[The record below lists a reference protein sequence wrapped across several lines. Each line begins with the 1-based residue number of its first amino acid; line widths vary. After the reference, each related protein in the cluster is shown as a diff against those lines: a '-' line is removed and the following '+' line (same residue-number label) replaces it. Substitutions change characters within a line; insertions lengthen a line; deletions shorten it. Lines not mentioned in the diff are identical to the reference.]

1 MFSGFFVLDCVTTWV
16 GIQFFWM
23 YEVNPLLSWIYGIMG
38 IYAGLLAY
46 KIAVVLFAVLVEHY
60 LSTLELDYSKENTV
74 IEKWKRVLIKIAD
87 TRTILYGIGIGGY
100 FATIFNII
108 NFSGAI

>member
-1 MFSGFFVLDCVTTWV
+1 
-16 GIQFFWM
+16 M
-23 YEVNPLLSWIYGIMG
+23 YEVNPLLSWIYDITGM
-38 IYAGLLAY
+38 YVGLLAY
-46 KIAVVLFAVLVEHY
+46 KIAVGLFAVSVEHY

-100 FATIFNII
+100 FAAIFNII
-108 NFSGAI
+108 HFSGAI